1 MIFTTILIFLVA
13 CYRIG
18 SKEMLQDSSLEARR
32 LFEEKPIGPT
42 YFPLGEL
49 LDNWNPD
56 DVSFKNWL
64 ASKAHPSKGSS
75 TSIARFDYSNEEQ
88 RNLALKF
95 RNAELPF
102 VLNYVPEVKSAAKLW
117 TDSYLMQQINTP
129 RKVEMS
135 TTNHF
140 MYYKKKRDDFEE
152 SGSESSSKWKAPQE
166 DVIYYFKQWKICD
179 E

>member
-32 LFEEKPIGPT
+32 LFEEK
-42 YFPLGEL
+42 
-49 LDNWNPD
+49 PD